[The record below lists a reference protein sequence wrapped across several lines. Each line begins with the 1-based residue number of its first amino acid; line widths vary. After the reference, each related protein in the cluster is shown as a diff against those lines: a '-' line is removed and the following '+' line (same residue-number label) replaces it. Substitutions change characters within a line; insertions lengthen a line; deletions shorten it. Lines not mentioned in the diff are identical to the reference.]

1 MDETSLVINM
11 DDYAAR
17 MSLYIYL
24 EWQYHKTNYSK
35 SVGPFQPKNIFNTV
49 SETSTWS
56 KKEDYREIVRNSQ
69 HWL

>member
-35 SVGPFQPKNIFNTV
+35 SPEKMKICMHYNYNSSKGLWKKGYNNA
-49 SETSTWS
+49 TW
-56 KKEDYREIVRNSQ
+56 KYIV
-69 HWL
+69 